1 MLIPA
6 TYARNVCLNVCSVI
20 ILVTVLI
27 VLRGCMFRL
36 LLCVLSVCILVFLVI
51 LPRIVIRVWKGFIV
65 VRQEY
70 APTVLGVVYLVI
82 VLLGVCHVILGFIW
96 MLVLMFVKSVRWFL
110 RIVGSVRILLVYLVR
125 FSIILILGPVLS
137 VVR

>member
-1 MLIPA
+1 
-6 TYARNVCLNVCSVI
+6 
-20 ILVTVLI
+20 
-27 VLRGCMFRL
+27 MFRL
-36 LLCVLSVCILVFLVI
+36 LLFVLSVCILVFLVI

-82 VLLGVCHVILGFIW
+82 ALLGVCHVILDFIW
-96 MLVLMFVKSVRWFL
+96 MLVLMFVRGVRWFL

-125 FSIILILGPVLS
+125 SSIILILGLVLS